1 LPGLHYRAF
10 FCWLAHFVLTKA
22 VAAHS
27 FLRLDFK
34 RFSHNPDEVMDSF
47 IFFEGQ
53 L

>member
-1 LPGLHYRAF
+1 MPGLHNRVF
-10 FCWLAHFVLTKA
+10 FVACTFVQTKA

-27 FLRLDFK
+27 FLRLDVK
-34 RFSHNPDEVMDSF
+34 RFSHNPVEVMDSF